1 MTRNMGSIDRLLRVG
16 VAIIIFALIAMGV
29 LEGTWAIVLGALAAI
44 FVGTSLIGTCPLYLP
59 FGVSS
64 MGPKQNKS

>member
-16 VAIIIFALIAMGV
+16 VAIIIFTLIAMGV

>member
-16 VAIIIFALIAMGV
+16 VAIIIFTLIAMGV

-64 MGPKQNKS
+64 MGPKQNMS